1 MIGKQRLTVTIED
14 GAADTRGAQAR
25 RQVALVETTWVARH
39 RLTMFWAVT
48 GVGVLIAIAAIT
60 SVPAPMQ
67 WALWT
72 LGATVVGLEIGEIW
86 RDHFGTRRVWTV
98 PEEWWTWPMPILV
111 TLAPVGAEVTRL
123 EKAHANAATPST
135 GPTRAKAVAVKDQL
149 EQARMTLGLAELELR
164 ANLGHDAATGSAQT
178 GTALTL
184 QQFVERNDRGHRDH
198 R

>member
-1 MIGKQRLTVTIED
+1 MIGKQRWTVTIDD
-14 GAADTRGAQAR
+14 GPVDRRGAQSR
-25 RQVALVETTWVARH
+25 RRVALVETTWVARH

-48 GVGVLIAIAAIT
+48 AVGVLIVLAAIT

-72 LGATVVGLEIGEIW
+72 LGATLVGLEIGEIW
-86 RDHFGTRRVWTV
+86 RDHFGTRRGWEV
-98 PEEWWTWPMPILV
+98 PEECWTWPMSVLV

-123 EKAHANAATPST
+123 ERAHANAAAPST
-135 GPTRAKAVAVKDQL
+135 GPARGEAVALKDQL
-149 EQARMTLGLAELELR
+149 EQARMALGLAELELR
-164 ANLGHDAATGSAQT
+164 ANLGHDAAAGSAQT

-184 QQFVERNDRGHRDH
+184 QQFVERNDRGHRDY

>member
-1 MIGKQRLTVTIED
+1 MIGKRWTVTIED
-14 GAADTRGAQAR
+14 GPHSRQGAQSR
-25 RQVALVETTWVARH
+25 REVALVETTWVARH

-48 GVGVLIAIAAIT
+48 AVGLLIAFAAIT

-72 LGATVVGLEIGEIW
+72 LGATLVGLEVGEIW

-98 PEEWWTWPMPILV
+98 PEEYWAWPMSVLV

-123 EKAHANAATPST
+123 EKAHADAATSST
-135 GPTRAKAVAVKDQL
+135 GPAPSKAGALKDQL
-149 EQARMTLGLAELELR
+149 EQARMALGVAELELR
-164 ANLGHDAATGSAQT
+164 ANLGEHPGSGAAGP

-184 QQFVERNDRGHRDH
+184 RQLVERNDRGHRDH